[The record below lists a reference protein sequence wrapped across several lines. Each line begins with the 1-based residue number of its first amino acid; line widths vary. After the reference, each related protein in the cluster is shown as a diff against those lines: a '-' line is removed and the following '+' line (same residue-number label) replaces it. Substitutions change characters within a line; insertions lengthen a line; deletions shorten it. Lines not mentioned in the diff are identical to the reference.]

1 MPLGLYRQSLHG
13 ALITSIT
20 WSTSAGSLGT
30 ISDQSRNTDD
40 GIITEPVVAT
50 SSSSSSVTYAIT
62 SGSISTG
69 LTFNS
74 NGTITGIATSVASN
88 TTSTFTVRAT
98 NTEGAIADREFNI
111 TVNSFS
117 VSTAINFD
125 PTDTDLPGY
134 GFPDPILLSD
144 ASYVRTTNS
153 IATTASTVTEF
164 TCAFWVKPSSY
175 PASGGVIWNNGPG
188 YNDNQFFCTIG
199 SSGSMHMATDH
210 QSGVGSTTT
219 GMEVVFGG
227 GHINDGSWNS
237 VVISLSADNTVV
249 SFGAGGDS
257 GGGGTAKNHKFH
269 VAINNTVYITGV
281 SSVDGYYWARTGSGS
296 NASDTINSLFNTAST
311 DDTIIGCHVGAVI
324 TQAVQYF
331 KGDLA
336 HIWMKDVFYDLQV
349 TENLRLFVNGSNKP
363 VDYPSSPTTFLT
375 GNATGFA
382 SSGSI
387 SEGTITRNNITNASS
402 TP

>member
-98 NTEGAIADREFNI
+98 NTEGATADREFSI

-117 VSTAINFD
+117 VSTAINFN

-210 QSGVGSTTT
+210 Q
-219 GMEVVFGG
+219 
-227 GHINDGSWNS
+227 
-237 VVISLSADNTVV
+237 
-249 SFGAGGDS
+249 
-257 GGGGTAKNHKFH
+257 
-269 VAINNTVYITGV
+269 
-281 SSVDGYYWARTGSGS
+281 
-296 NASDTINSLFNTAST
+296 
-311 DDTIIGCHVGAVI
+311 
-324 TQAVQYF
+324 
-331 KGDLA
+331 
-336 HIWMKDVFYDLQV
+336 
-349 TENLRLFVNGSNKP
+349 
-363 VDYPSSPTTFLT
+363 
-375 GNATGFA
+375 
-382 SSGSI
+382 
-387 SEGTITRNNITNASS
+387 
-402 TP
+402 

>member
-1 MPLGLYRQSLHG
+1 
-13 ALITSIT
+13 
-20 WSTSAGSLGT
+20 
-30 ISDQSRNTDD
+30 
-40 GIITEPVVAT
+40 
-50 SSSSSSVTYAIT
+50 
-62 SGSISTG
+62 
-69 LTFNS
+69 
-74 NGTITGIATSVASN
+74 
-88 TTSTFTVRAT
+88 
-98 NTEGAIADREFNI
+98 
-111 TVNSFS
+111 
-117 VSTAINFD
+117 
-125 PTDTDLPGY
+125 
-134 GFPDPILLSD
+134 
-144 ASYVRTTNS
+144 
-153 IATTASTVTEF
+153 
-164 TCAFWVKPSSY
+164 
-175 PASGGVIWNNGPG
+175 
-188 YNDNQFFCTIG
+188 
-199 SSGSMHMATDH
+199 
-210 QSGVGSTTT
+210 
-219 GMEVVFGG
+219 MEVVFGG